1 MKQLLTFLF
10 LLITF
15 ASNAQKVSGNSDED
29 AVVST
34 VKINADSRLALVLT
48 KPVQKAFVG
57 KIRGFRVQIYNGN
70 DRKKANQAK
79 LDFMKAN
86 PGVRSYLVYNNPQF
100 RVRVG
105 DFKARSDAAL
115 LQNKLSLTFNP
126 CMIVPDVINYATP
139 RKSKEGTSKNSSTTS
154 KTDD

>member
-1 MKQLLTFLF
+1 MKHLLTFLF
-10 LLITF
+10 LLISFF
-15 ASNAQKVSGNSDED
+15 ANAQKASDNAEAD
-29 AVVST
+29 ST
-34 VKINADSRLALVLT
+34 VRINADSRLALVVA
-48 KPVQKAFVG
+48 KPAQRAFVG

-86 PGVRSYLVYNNPQF
+86 PGIRSYLVYNNPQF

-105 DFKARSDAAL
+105 DFKGRSDASV
-115 LQNKLSLTFNP
+115 LQKKLSLTFNP

-139 RKSKEGTSKNSSTTS
+139 RKPKEGTSKNSSTTT